1 MERSHYL
8 WSFLIIF
15 SLANIGCFGMFK
27 VNVAADDDKS
37 ALEIRSVQ
45 LREIEGEYKT
55 TFRSVMDILQ
65 DMGFTIVQTN
75 METGHIVAVKKILI
89 TVTIRLLFSTRQHK
103 TYIPQEATVT
113 MEKWG
118 EGVTRVRVN
127 TDLGKV
133 EGGIHLTAA
142 DRAKHLKPEKF
153 YEEFFANLRKAVFLR
168 KEKI

>member
-1 MERSHYL
+1 MARLCNLSAVL
-8 WSFLIIF
+8 LIISF
-15 SLANIGCFGMFK
+15 TNIGCLGMFK

-45 LREIEGEYKT
+45 LRDIEGEYKT
-55 TFRSVMDILQ
+55 TFRAVMDVLQ

-75 METGHIVAVKKILI
+75 METGHVVAIKKILI

-103 TYIPQEATVT
+103 TFVPQEATVT

-133 EGGIHLTAA
+133 EGGVHLNAA
-142 DRAKHLKPEKF
+142 DRAKYLDPEKF